1 MAPLESPPVYTGKR
15 VIGCPTLP
23 FTTVEDDPDVTP
35 VLKVLAQLFVSVQ
48 PSTSDYKDEQVP
60 ADQVRGHVLSR
71 VGSPIIFIRVCG
83 SPP

>member
-23 FTTVEDDPDVTP
+23 FTTVEDDPDFTP

-48 PSTSDYKDEQVP
+48 PSTSDYKDE
-60 ADQVRGHVLSR
+60 SR

-83 SPP
+83 RPP

>member
-1 MAPLESPPVYTGKR
+1 MASLHSPPLDSSKC
-15 VIGCPTLP
+15 VIGLAPLP
-23 FTTVEDDPDVTP
+23 FTTVEDDSDITP
-35 VLKVLAQLFVSVQ
+35 VLKVPAQLFVSVQ

-83 SPP
+83 SLP